1 MSLQCHSSL
10 NITLKKPVWSALNSV
25 NIMISYFHRYVIRL
39 KNWVF
44 IFYAEVSKTLK
55 KVFFEE
61 NLGFSDA
68 PLNCALENIEVAYWV
83 KYEKSSKFPSNWL
96 CILESI
102 IYERQVYSNKYDDS
116 VIKNKLFSTWS
127 SDHSSKEIKD
137 Y

>member
-1 MSLQCHSSL
+1 
-10 NITLKKPVWSALNSV
+10 
-25 NIMISYFHRYVIRL
+25 MISYFHRYVIRL

-83 KYEKSSKFPSNWL
+83 KYEKSSKFP
-96 CILESI
+96 I